1 MTDYC
6 KLFLV
11 PESVV
16 RGWESDRKNKRVD
29 DPLLAQQQESR
40 EIMSESLLK
49 QGLSEADKI
58 QLLTQSLGDYLQ
70 AIKSRKRSLKAPPT
84 PNPTTPLARTSD
96 PRTPLDPPRVTQ
108 TSTIPRPEEARGET
122 SALLERFPASVKGK
136 AENLMAYLDRIPSF
150 SHDERM
156 NVYLDRDRIP
166 GSNLIDYLM
175 FSTGRGRKEPKNI
188 SQFVKFLQRE
198 NIPVSLTPNPA
209 LLALRERTPAVSN
222 RMS

>member
-1 MTDYC
+1 MSDYC

-16 RGWESDRKNKRVD
+16 RGWESDRKNKRAD

-49 QGLSEADKI
+49 QGLPESDKI

-70 AIKSRKRSLKAPPT
+70 AIKSRKRSLKAFPIPGPPT
-84 PNPTTPLARTSD
+84 HLARTAA
-96 PRTPLDPPRVTQ
+96 PQTPLDPPQATP
-108 TSTIPRPEEARGET
+108 TSAVPQPEEARGET
-122 SALLERFPASVKGK
+122 SALLERFPTSIKAK

-198 NIPVSLTPNPA
+198 NIPLSLTPNPS
-209 LLALRERTPAVSN
+209 LLALRERTLEVSN
-222 RMS
+222 RLS